1 MGTMGLALGPCSL
14 PGQVNLHINLTIP
27 SISPHQ
33 QSHCQGP
40 LFKVAADAMEL
51 GLGVHGEAGVA
62 SMPLSNA
69 RLVTISPPPSQSSCL
84 TSPSQDITLNAS
96 HVKII
101 FQGIL
106 FQGKNVDDCLGT
118 Q

>member
-1 MGTMGLALGPCSL
+1 MGLALGPCSL
-14 PGQVNLHINLTIP
+14 PGQVDHHLNLIFP
-27 SISPHQ
+27 SSSPHQ

-69 RLVTISPPPSQSSCL
+69 RLVTISPI
-84 TSPSQDITLNAS
+84 TKFMFEITLNAS
-96 HVKII
+96 HIKII
-101 FQGIL
+101 LQGEN
-106 FQGKNVDDCLGT
+106 FYDCLGT